1 MLRGKWG
8 HDTVFQGLL
17 KTRNIMKVVILALT
31 LTISFTTLAQAPSVV
46 VATVNGKNITKAQL
60 EEYHEQNL
68 RFISQRKITREVS
81 LDDLINRELGV
92 QKAKKNGLDKDP
104 VVVQKMEEILYHA
117 QISKDLE
124 PELKK
129 IKVTDDEVKN
139 YYSDNKEYRTAHILY
154 RVRAQPS
161 PDEVKKALEQSL
173 NIYQEVSKNPDSFA
187 SLANK
192 YSQSTA
198 APVGGDLGFQPP
210 TRLAPE
216 YYAAIKGQKNNF
228 ISKPVRTQMGYH
240 IIKVLGVKDYDQ
252 IDKNL
257 YKKIIYDQ
265 KRDAILANYFKNM
278 QKSSNIKIN
287 KDLL

>member
-1 MLRGKWG
+1 
-8 HDTVFQGLL
+8 
-17 KTRNIMKVVILALT
+17 MKAVLIALS
-31 LTISFTTLAQAPSVV
+31 LFTGIAFAQTPNDV

-60 EEYHEQNL
+60 DDYHQQNL
-68 RFISQRKITREVS
+68 RFISQRKVNRETS
-81 LDDLINRELGV
+81 LDDLINRELGI
-92 QKAKKNGLDKDP
+92 QRAKKNGIDKDP
-104 VVVQKMEEILYHA
+104 IVVAKMEEVMYHA

-124 PELKK
+124 GELKK
-129 IKVTDDEVKN
+129 ITVSDDEVRK

-154 RVRAQPS
+154 RVRVQPT
-161 PDEVKKALEQSL
+161 PEEVKKALEQSL
-173 NIYQEVSKNPDSFA
+173 SIYEEVSKNPDAFA

-216 YYAAIKGQKNNF
+216 YYAAIKGQKVGF
-228 ISKPVRTQMGYH
+228 ISRPVRTQMGFH
-240 IIKVLGVKDYDQ
+240 IIKVLGVKEFEQ

-257 YKKIIYDQ
+257 YKKVIYDQ

-278 QKSSNIKIN
+278 QKGASIKIN
-287 KDLL
+287 KNLL

>member
-1 MLRGKWG
+1 
-8 HDTVFQGLL
+8 
-17 KTRNIMKVVILALT
+17 MKAVLIALS
-31 LTISFTTLAQAPSVV
+31 LFSTIALAQNPNDV

-60 EEYHEQNL
+60 DDYHQQNL
-68 RFISQRKITREVS
+68 RFISQRKITRETS
-81 LDDLINRELGV
+81 LDDLINRELGI
-92 QKAKKNGLDKDP
+92 QRAKKNGIDKDP
-104 VVVQKMEEILYHA
+104 IVVAKMEEVMYHA

-124 PELKK
+124 GELKK
-129 IKVTDDEVKN
+129 ITVSDDEVRK

-154 RVRAQPS
+154 RVRVQPT
-161 PDEVKKALEQSL
+161 PEEVKKALEQSL
-173 NIYQEVSKNPDSFA
+173 SIYEEVSKNPDAFA

-216 YYAAIKGQKNNF
+216 YYAAIKSQKVGF
-228 ISKPVRTQMGYH
+228 ISRPVRTQMGFH
-240 IIKVLGVKDYDQ
+240 IIKVLGVKEFEQ

-257 YKKIIYDQ
+257 YKKVIYDQ

-278 QKSSNIKIN
+278 QKGASIKIN
-287 KDLL
+287 KNLL

>member
-1 MLRGKWG
+1 
-8 HDTVFQGLL
+8 
-17 KTRNIMKVVILALT
+17 MKAVLIALS
-31 LTISFTTLAQAPSVV
+31 LFSTIALAQNPNDV

-60 EEYHEQNL
+60 DDYHQQNL
-68 RFISQRKITREVS
+68 RFISQRKITRETS
-81 LDDLINRELGV
+81 LDDLINRELGI
-92 QKAKKNGLDKDP
+92 QRAKKNGIDKDP
-104 VVVQKMEEILYHA
+104 IVVAKMDEVMYHA

-124 PELKK
+124 GELKK
-129 IKVTDDEVKN
+129 ITVSDDEVRK

-154 RVRAQPS
+154 RVRVQPT
-161 PDEVKKALEQSL
+161 PEEVKKALEQSL
-173 NIYQEVSKNPDSFA
+173 SIYEEVSKNPDAFA

-216 YYAAIKGQKNNF
+216 YYAAIKGQKVGF
-228 ISKPVRTQMGYH
+228 ISRPVRTQMGFH
-240 IIKVLGVKDYDQ
+240 IIKVLGVKEFEQ

-257 YKKIIYDQ
+257 YKKVIYDQ

-278 QKSSNIKIN
+278 QKGASIKIN
-287 KDLL
+287 KNLL